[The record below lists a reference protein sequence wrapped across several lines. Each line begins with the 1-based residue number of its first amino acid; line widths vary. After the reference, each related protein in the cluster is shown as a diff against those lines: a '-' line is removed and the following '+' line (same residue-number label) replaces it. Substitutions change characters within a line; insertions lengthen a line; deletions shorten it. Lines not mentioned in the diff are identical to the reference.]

1 KRRSYKQHLV
11 IMKQR
16 DDRSDTASTSP
27 KIKAERLSPSLETD
41 QLLIIPEPRYV
52 RDWLSSLP
60 TTNISRTGSG
70 STTIANI
77 QELHAVSQN
86 DSSDKNS
93 ENKERVDNQDLNVI
107 VTSQIFEQKNHFTSK
122 NVVVKEEPIDKG
134 FNQISKRRTTVKKS
148 SYSQQIKSQGK
159 SKDGNEKEE
168 VECTEEILQKVREF
182 ESLLEEFDRKAL
194 EAYDAY
200 MDLNSMLSPDMEI
213 IIDLPKHVNKHV
225 VRQLMGF
232 IDNDHRS
239 TTPKMMA
246 HKSPA
251 PSPPTFLNGDHEHE
265 PLVFSPPLVSN
276 VKGYNESAIDP
287 VFFTDP
293 AMVKPSGINTFIPQ
307 SLPFSV
313 NYNYQQAGIP
323 PRAENFTP
331 MPLSHDYSA
340 MTDQFHFSTQSLRSK
355 QMRYN
360 PPRVMHSPLPQ
371 SSMITVYSSKVASTT
386 PLRKYK
392 CDYCQKLFTR
402 PSQLKTHTYT
412 HTGEKPFKCSFE
424 GCGRCFSVIS
434 NLHRHEKIHEKHV
447 IQPRK

>member
-1 KRRSYKQHLV
+1 
-11 IMKQR
+11 
-16 DDRSDTASTSP
+16 
-27 KIKAERLSPSLETD
+27 
-41 QLLIIPEPRYV
+41 
-52 RDWLSSLP
+52 
-60 TTNISRTGSG
+60 
-70 STTIANI
+70 
-77 QELHAVSQN
+77 
-86 DSSDKNS
+86 
-93 ENKERVDNQDLNVI
+93 
-107 VTSQIFEQKNHFTSK
+107 
-122 NVVVKEEPIDKG
+122 
-134 FNQISKRRTTVKKS
+134 
-148 SYSQQIKSQGK
+148 
-159 SKDGNEKEE
+159 
-168 VECTEEILQKVREF
+168 
-182 ESLLEEFDRKAL
+182 
-194 EAYDAY
+194 
-200 MDLNSMLSPDMEI
+200 
-213 IIDLPKHVNKHV
+213 
-225 VRQLMGF
+225 
-232 IDNDHRS
+232 
-239 TTPKMMA
+239 MMA

-251 PSPPTFLNGDHEHE
+251 SSPPTFLNGDHEHE
-265 PLVFSPPLVSN
+265 QLVFSPSPIFSN

-293 AMVKPSGINTFIPQ
+293 TMVKPSGINTFIPQ

-313 NYNYQQAGIP
+313 NYNYQHAGIP

-331 MPLSHDYSA
+331 MPLSHDYSP
-340 MTDQFHFSTQSLRSK
+340 MNDQFHFSTQSLRSK

-360 PPRVMHSPLPQ
+360 SPRVMHSPLPQ

>member
-1 KRRSYKQHLV
+1 
-11 IMKQR
+11 MKQR
-16 DDRSDTASTSP
+16 DDRSDSTSTSP
-27 KIKAERLSPSLETD
+27 KIKVERLSPRLETD
-41 QLLIIPEPRYV
+41 QMLIIPEPRYV
-52 RDWLSSLP
+52 HDWLSSLP
-60 TTNISRTGSG
+60 TTNISRTGSA
-70 STTIANI
+70 STTIANT
-77 QELHAVSQN
+77 
-86 DSSDKNS
+86 
-93 ENKERVDNQDLNVI
+93 QDLY
-107 VTSQIFEQKNHFTSK
+107 TFE
-122 NVVVKEEPIDKG
+122 I
-134 FNQISKRRTTVKKS
+134 
-148 SYSQQIKSQGK
+148 
-159 SKDGNEKEE
+159 
-168 VECTEEILQKVREF
+168 
-182 ESLLEEFDRKAL
+182 LLEEFDRRAL

-213 IIDLPKHVNKHV
+213 IIDLPKHVNKHAI
-225 VRQLMGF
+225 RQLMGF
-232 IDNDHRS
+232 NDNDHKKVKLR
-239 TTPKMMA
+239 KMMA

-251 PSPPTFLNGDHEHE
+251 SSPPTFLNGDHEHE
-265 PLVFSPPLVSN
+265 PLVYSPSPIISN

-293 AMVKPSGINTFIPQ
+293 TMVKPSGINTFIPQ

-313 NYNYQQAGIP
+313 NYNYQHAGIP

-331 MPLSHDYSA
+331 MPLSHDYSP
-340 MTDQFHFSTQSLRSK
+340 MNDQYHFSTQSLRSK
-355 QMRYN
+355 QIRYN
-360 PPRVMHSPLPQ
+360 SPRVMHSPLPQ

>member
-1 KRRSYKQHLV
+1 
-11 IMKQR
+11 
-16 DDRSDTASTSP
+16 
-27 KIKAERLSPSLETD
+27 
-41 QLLIIPEPRYV
+41 
-52 RDWLSSLP
+52 
-60 TTNISRTGSG
+60 
-70 STTIANI
+70 
-77 QELHAVSQN
+77 
-86 DSSDKNS
+86 
-93 ENKERVDNQDLNVI
+93 
-107 VTSQIFEQKNHFTSK
+107 
-122 NVVVKEEPIDKG
+122 
-134 FNQISKRRTTVKKS
+134 
-148 SYSQQIKSQGK
+148 
-159 SKDGNEKEE
+159 
-168 VECTEEILQKVREF
+168 
-182 ESLLEEFDRKAL
+182 
-194 EAYDAY
+194 
-200 MDLNSMLSPDMEI
+200 
-213 IIDLPKHVNKHV
+213 
-225 VRQLMGF
+225 
-232 IDNDHRS
+232 
-239 TTPKMMA
+239 MA

-251 PSPPTFLNGDHEHE
+251 PSPPAFLNGDYEPE
-265 PLVFSPPLVSN
+265 PLVYSPSPLISN

-287 VFFTDP
+287 VFYTDP
-293 AMVKPSGINTFIPQ
+293 SMVKPSGINTFIPQ

-313 NYNYQQAGIP
+313 NYNYQHAGIP
-323 PRAENFTP
+323 PRAESFTP
-331 MPLSHDYSA
+331 MPLSHDYSP